1 MSTSFTFNQDHMR
14 QFILIACFLFTIQLH
29 AQEKM
34 CSLVFSGQV
43 MDLHENV
50 SVPYARIQLK
60 ELNLSVTADSNGFF
74 RFPPVCMGTYTFVCF
89 HHIGCEPVK
98 FQRDIHEDFFEEVY
112 IEFHFEALDEVDVT
126 HTVFKLSPLATDQP
140 SELDKRYAAGK
151 TLGDLVKQIPGVSSL
166 NTGSSISKP
175 VIHGMHSNRVL
186 ILNNGIRQE
195 GQQWGSEH
203 APEIDPF
210 LSTEVSL
217 IKGASA
223 VRYGPDAIA
232 GVILV
237 SPRILKY
244 QPGVRGEV
252 YATTFTN
259 GRQGSISALAEG
271 GFRKLKNFSWRTQ
284 GTFKQGGTM
293 QAPRYYLKNTGIK
306 EYNFSLTAKYDTKR
320 WGTEVFYSQFN
331 TDLGIFSASHIGNL
345 TDLNN
350 AFHADKPLEEGTFT
364 YALDK
369 PKQHIEHEL
378 FKVSSHYNV
387 NEKNRLV
394 FQYGRQS
401 NLRQE
406 YDRHTPYDDSV
417 AALNLPAF
425 ELRLVTHSA
434 DLKWEHQWLKNVK
447 GEAGISYIRQ
457 GNSYQGRFFI
467 PNFRKQSYGVY
478 LLETW
483 KLQNYEIEGGIRA
496 DRSDIDVYI
505 YESKVLNH
513 YVHRFQQMSGTVGAS
528 RLIGHHWVLRANVGT
543 AWRPPSINELYS
555 NGLHHGAAAIEV
567 GNRNIRQEV
576 STNLQ
581 AGFTFKSRR
590 VNVQVDGYHSQ
601 IDGFIYLKPTLPP
614 ALTIKGAFPVFRYEQ
629 VNARFS
635 GVDMLLNYKASES
648 LSLILKGAIVRAFNR
663 SEKSFLVGIP
673 ADRLEPGVTYQ
684 HKLKKE
690 RALLANISVP
700 MVRMQDRVEANSDYV
715 APPKGYVLVNMQIS
729 YSFPWRRQTV
739 DLSLEVNNLLN
750 HSYRDYMNRF
760 RYFADETGRNI
771 GLKIKVPFN
780 MTKK

>member
-1 MSTSFTFNQDHMR
+1 MSNYQYMR
-14 QFILIACFLFTIQLH
+14 KFIFVACFLCTLQLYG
-29 AQEKM
+29 QEKI

-43 MDLHENV
+43 IDLHDNV
-50 SVPYARIQLK
+50 AVPFAKIQLK
-60 ELNLSVTADSNGFF
+60 ELDLTVVTDSSGFF
-74 RFPPVCMGTYTFVCF
+74 KFPPVCMGTYTFVCL

-98 FQRDIHEDFFEEVY
+98 FQRDIHENFFEKVY
-112 IEFHFEALDEVDVT
+112 IEFHFNELEEVDVT
-126 HTVFKLSPLATDQP
+126 HTVFKMSTISIDQP
-140 SELDKRYAAGK
+140 SELDKSYAAGK
-151 TLGDLVKQIPGVSSL
+151 TLGNLVKQIPGVSSL
-166 NTGSSISKP
+166 NTGSNISKP
-175 VIHGMHSNRVL
+175 VVHGMHSNRVL

-217 IKGASA
+217 VKGASA
-223 VRYGPDAIA
+223 VRYGSDAIA

-237 SPRILKY
+237 SPKPLRYK
-244 QPGVRGEV
+244 PGVRGEV
-252 YATTFTN
+252 YSTAFTN

-271 GFRKLKNFSWRTQ
+271 GFKKINHFSWRAQ
-284 GTFKQGGTM
+284 GTFKQGGTL
-293 QAPRYYLKNTGIK
+293 QAPRYYLKNTGIR
-306 EYNFSLTAKYDTKR
+306 EYNFSATANYEHTR
-320 WGTEVFYSQFN
+320 WGAEVFYSQFN

-350 AFHADKPLEEGTFT
+350 AFKAEKPLEEGAFT

-378 FKVSSHYNV
+378 FKALAHFSL

-425 ELRLVTHSA
+425 QLSLITHSA
-434 DLKWEHQWLKNVK
+434 DLKWEHQWLKRIT

-467 PNFRKQSYGVY
+467 PNFRKQSYGIY
-478 LLETW
+478 LLEVL
-483 KLQNYEIEGGIRA
+483 KMKKYEIEAGIRA
-496 DRSDIDVYI
+496 DRSDIEVYM
-505 YESKVLNH
+505 YESKVLNNYSH
-513 YVHRFQQMSGTVGAS
+513 NFQQISGSVGAS
-528 RLIGHHWVLRANVGT
+528 RQIGHHWVIRINAGT

-576 STNLQ
+576 SYSLQ
-581 AGFTFKSRR
+581 SGFTFKSKKLTAQAD
-590 VNVQVDGYHSQ
+590 VYHNQ

-614 ALTIKGAFPVFRYEQ
+614 ALTIKGAFPVFKYEQ

-635 GVDMLLNYKASES
+635 GIDLLLNYRFNASYG
-648 LSLILKGAIVRAFNR
+648 LILKGAIVRAFNR

-673 ADRLEPGVTYQ
+673 ADRLEPGFTYNQ
-684 HKLKKE
+684 NLKKGQK
-690 RALLANISVP
+690 LIFNVSVP
-700 MVRMQDRVEANSDYV
+700 LVRKQDRVEANSDYV
-715 APPKGYVLVNMQIS
+715 APPKGYVLVNAQVS
-729 YSFPWRRQTV
+729 YAFEIRKQTV
-739 DLSLEVNNLLN
+739 SLSLEANNIFN
-750 HSYRDYMNRF
+750 RSYRDYMNRF

-780 MTKK
+780 ITKNEK